1 MSGVLPERSVP
12 PREGAAGQVIENDL
26 RNGHTDMSR
35 PLPLSNGSRRSFL
48 RGAACGF
55 GSLALNVMLREQAEA
70 ASPPSDNKKGGS
82 PLAAKSPHF
91 AARAKRI
98 IFLFMSGGPSQ
109 MDLFDYKPRLAR
121 GSGETLPY
129 ELPKTEATVGLENTR
144 LLGPV
149 SGFRHAGECGLY
161 MSDLLPHTARHAD
174 DLCVLRALRAD
185 SPNHPVAIR
194 QLHTGNLFDVVPS
207 MGSWFSYGLGT
218 ENQQLPSYITIL
230 PAEGERN
237 FSSAFLPA
245 IHQGT
250 AIQHVG
256 ASPDRAPIRNL
267 TDGSLP
273 AALQRRR
280 IDLIQE
286 MNRRQL
292 RRLEAD
298 QQMEGVIESFE
309 LAFRMQAET
318 PRLVDFSSESK
329 ATLALYGIGER
340 PTDTF
345 GRQCLLARR
354 FAEAGV
360 RFVQV
365 SLGGWD
371 HHGKIADGIKK
382 ECAVSDKPVAGL
394 LTDLKARGLLDD
406 TLVLWGGEFGRTPHT
421 QILDGNRKAPGR
433 EHNQHGF
440 AMWMAGGGVKGGMT
454 HGATDDFSYRAVEG
468 EVHINDLH
476 ATLLHLMGLDH
487 ERLTFEHHGR
497 PFRLTDVAGRVV
509 QEIIA

>member
-1 MSGVLPERSVP
+1 MNQNLPESTR
-12 PREGAAGQVIENDL
+12 
-26 RNGHTDMSR
+26 RN
-35 PLPLSNGSRRSFL
+35 FL
-48 RGAACGF
+48 RDTSCGF
-55 GSLALNVMLREQAEA
+55 GSFALSAMLQQQAAAEQHGQAGKA
-70 ASPPSDNKKGGS
+70 S
-82 PLAAKSPHF
+82 PLAVRQPHF
-91 AARAKRI
+91 TARAKRI

-109 MDLFDYKPRLAR
+109 MDLYDYKPELVK
-121 GSGETLPY
+121 GSGKPIPYKLP
-129 ELPKTEATVGLENTR
+129 EIEATVGLENTK

-161 MSDLLPHTARHAD
+161 MSDLLPHTARHVD
-174 DLCVLRALRAD
+174 DLCVLRAVQAD

-194 QLHTGNLFDVVPS
+194 QLHTGNLFDTVPS
-207 MGSWFSYGLGT
+207 MGSWLSYGLGT

-256 ASPDRAPIRNL
+256 SSPNKAPIRHL
-267 TDGSLP
+267 TDSQVPPGV
-273 AALQRRR
+273 QRRR
-280 IDLIQE
+280 VDLIQS

-292 RRLEAD
+292 ERLETD

-318 PRLVDFSSESK
+318 PKLVDFAEESK
-329 ATLALYGIGER
+329 ETLDLYGIGEK

-371 HHGKIADGIKK
+371 HHNKISSGLKNL
-382 ECAVSDKPVAGL
+382 CATSDKPVAGL
-394 LTDLKARGLLDD
+394 LSDLKARGLLED
-406 TLVLWGGEFGRTPHT
+406 TLVLWGGEFGRTPHA
-421 QILDGNRKAPGR
+421 QNGDGR

-440 AMWMAGGGVKGGMT
+440 TMWMAGGGVKGGIT
-454 HGATDDFSYRAVEG
+454 HGVTDDFGYYGVDG
-468 EVHINDLH
+468 QVHINDLH
-476 ATLLHLMGLDH
+476 ATMLHLMGLDH
-487 ERLTFEHHGR
+487 ERLTFKHHGR
-497 PFRLTDVAGRVV
+497 PFRLTDVAGKVV
-509 QEIIA
+509 KEIIA